1 MMDRTNLTGTAAG
14 PQEEAFDRALRP
26 TTFDAY
32 VGQER
37 LKSNLKVFVT
47 AARNR
52 GEPLDHVLF
61 YGPPGLGKTTLAH
74 ILAQEMNVG
83 IRCTSGPVI
92 EKKGDLAG
100 MLTSLEER
108 DILFID
114 EIHRLHAT
122 VEESLYPA
130 MEDFRFD
137 VLLGEGPHAQSISLN
152 LKPFTLVGATTRTGL
167 ITSPLRNR
175 FGLISRLEYYKV
187 SELQRIVIR
196 SAELLGTP
204 IEKEGSRVIARRS
217 RGTPRVA
224 NRLLRRVRDFAEVE
238 GDGRITSEIADYAL
252 DQLEVDSLGLDP
264 ADRLYLETMILK
276 FGGGPVGIETLSA
289 ALSEEKDTLEDVL
302 EPYLLQ
308 QGFIERTP
316 RGRVAT
322 PLAREHLG
330 LKKGRGGRKGATG
343 ELL

>member
-1 MMDRTNLTGTAAG
+1 MTEKTHLTGTSIG
-14 PQEEAFDRALRP
+14 TQEETLDRALRP

-32 VGQER
+32 VGQEK
-37 LKSNLKVFVT
+37 LKRNLRVFVT
-47 AARNR
+47 AARKR
-52 GEPLDHVLF
+52 AEPLDHVLL

-74 ILAQEMNVG
+74 ILAHEMGVG

-114 EIHRLHAT
+114 EIHRLHAS

-137 VLLGEGPHAQSISLN
+137 VLLGEGPHAQTISLN
-152 LKPFTLVGATTRTGL
+152 LQPFTLVGATTRTGL

-175 FGLISRLEYYKV
+175 FGLISRLEYYDV
-187 SELQRIVIR
+187 PQLQSIVTR
-196 SAELLGTP
+196 SAELLKTP
-204 IEKEGSRVIARRS
+204 IEKEGARVIAGRS

-238 GDGRITSEIADYAL
+238 GDGSVSVDIANYAL
-252 DQLEVDSLGLDP
+252 NELEVDCRGLDP
-264 ADRLYLETMILK
+264 TDRLYLETIILK
-276 FGGGPVGIETLSA
+276 FSGGPVGIETLSA
-289 ALSEEKDTLEDVL
+289 AISEEKDTLEDVL

-322 PLAREHLG
+322 NLARQHLG
-330 LKKGRGGRKGATG
+330 LKVGRKDKKGGSG